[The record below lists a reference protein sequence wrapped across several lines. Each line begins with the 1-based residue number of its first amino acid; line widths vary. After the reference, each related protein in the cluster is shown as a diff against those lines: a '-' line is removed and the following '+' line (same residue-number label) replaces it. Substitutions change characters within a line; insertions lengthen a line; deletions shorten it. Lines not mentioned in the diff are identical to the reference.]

1 VVIGEKMRV
10 GQQEFVERNGAE
22 GNASV
27 IRRDPKYTDNR
38 ALPEYHTAILGDRML
53 E

>member
-1 VVIGEKMRV
+1 MRR

-27 IRRDPKYTDNR
+27 IRRDPRYTDNS
-38 ALPEYHTAILGDRML
+38 ALPEIHAAMFGDKLL